1 MNEKMAIKI
10 KIYQHIC
17 LLQIYFCIYNP
28 RFIKL
33 TTANLLQS
41 NNLAP
46 TFIISQAAE

>member
-10 KIYQHIC
+10 NIYQHIC
-17 LLQIYFCIYNP
+17 LLQIYFCMNSP

-33 TTANLLQS
+33 TTANLMQS

-46 TFIISQAAE
+46 TLIISQAAE